1 MCKVLGIG
9 LRSYYDWKSS
19 GVSDRKHR
27 TMLLQEKVKAVY
39 FNKKQRYGSPR
50 IAMELR
56 ARGDKISRVTVAK
69 YMKQMGLRSKLGR
82 RFRTTTDS
90 QHTHKI
96 MENILDREFTVSE
109 VSKVWVSDITYI
121 HTREGFLYLT
131 TIIDLYDRK
140 CIGWSISNGMSA
152 EETSLAAWKM
162 AIKNRGIAPKF
173 SRITL

>member
-1 MCKVLGIG
+1 MIYRFIKNHETVFPIEKMCKFLGIG

-27 TMLLQEKVKAVY
+27 AMLLQEKVKAVY

-82 RFRTTTDS
+82 KFRTTTDS
-90 QHTHKI
+90 QYTHKI

-109 VSKVWVSDITYI
+109 VSKGLGVG
-121 HTREGFLYLT
+121 HHLYPHKRRFFIFNDHYRPLRSQMYR
-131 TIIDLYDRK
+131 L
-140 CIGWSISNGMSA
+140 
-152 EETSLAAWKM
+152 EHQ
-162 AIKNRGIAPKF
+162 
-173 SRITL
+173 